1 MATIMT
7 FQEFQNCARLCAI
20 GALYPGELAEFERAS
35 VQFGPRAKSFVR
47 ECSALRDAFA
57 LSLRPADTRAA
68 LKQRVLSRTGSR
80 PS

>member
-57 LSLRPADTRAA
+57 LSLRPANTQGA
-68 LKQRVLSRTGSR
+68 LKQRVLTRAGLR
-80 PS
+80 QP